1 MDEHA
6 MIESVREALAGFES
20 EMQPIDE
27 HDVQSAIRK
36 ALPADLKGVAIPR
49 EISTESSAFAF
60 CPDYNWDDWDDGGW
74 KTYFGPETVW
84 PNGDGTSRVSPS
96 LSAVT
101 EEDLNYWAQRS
112 VTSKHPV
119 LACRYSSLCLD
130 FSEAICGRKFDFK
143 IAQRYVDA
151 AIELADKR
159 LHRYETDCFK
169 ILLRAL
175 FWAKKIGDG
184 DRQKSLISTMI
195 GFEQAVGENGKP
207 GLWGYCFEEL
217 VLDGKKAAI
226 DEGQKSQLVD
236 DMERRLRETSA
247 DGILDP
253 WACKAAASLLAK
265 HYAQNGRLDDVRRVL
280 VVHGDAFLKFAEGAS
295 AIQQHAWYE
304 DVYHVYR
311 SFGLNEEAQEML
323 KRLREVGKRT
333 HEDMGVVEH
342 RSEISKEDMDS
353 YVGQFLKDS
362 LDDSLVTY
370 AAGFIHRRDDAV
382 DELKRL
388 ASSAPMVYMISRQL
402 QDADGRLIA
411 KVGPLRDDIDG
422 HVAVHISQLLQMAGV
437 FMDAVIT
444 GIVDHFQAS
453 ANDLAGFLFKC
464 PLFAEGRRAIVE
476 LGLEHY
482 MGGRDTE
489 AIHLLIP
496 EFEATIR
503 RLIEVQGGVVVQPH
517 RSGGFNYFPLDRL
530 LRDPL
535 VESAIGP
542 DAALCLRVIMT
553 DPRGLNLR
561 NNICHALVGA
571 DVFGR
576 YLSNLVVNS
585 MMLLSLIRPQ
595 ENGSGPSG

>member
-1 MDEHA
+1 MNEQEMTRA
-6 MIESVREALAGFES
+6 VRDVLTGFDS
-20 EMQPIDE
+20 EMRPIDE
-27 HDVQSAIRK
+27 NDVQSAIRK
-36 ALPADLKGVAIPR
+36 ALPEDIKGVSLPR
-49 EISTESSAFAF
+49 EVSLESSGFAF
-60 CPDYNWDDWDDGGW
+60 CPDYNWDDWEDGGW
-74 KTYFGPETVW
+74 NTYFGPETVW

-101 EEDLNYWAQRS
+101 EDDLDYWAQRS
-112 VTSKHPV
+112 AAARHPV
-119 LACRYSSLCLD
+119 LAARYSSLCLD
-130 FSEAICGRKFDFK
+130 FSEPVCGRKFNYK
-143 IAQRYVDA
+143 IAQHYIDA
-151 AIELADKR
+151 AIDIADQK

-169 ILLRAL
+169 ILVRAL
-175 FWAKKIGDG
+175 SWAKKIGDS
-184 DRQKSLISTMI
+184 DRQRKLIQSMI
-195 GFEQAVGENGKP
+195 SFEHAVGENGKP
-207 GLWGYCFEEL
+207 GLWGYCFEEF
-217 VLDGKKAAI
+217 VLDGKRTAA
-226 DEGQKSQLVD
+226 DEDQVQTLVD

-247 DGILDP
+247 DSKLDP
-253 WACKAAASLLAK
+253 WACKSAAHLLAK
-265 HYAQNGRLDDVRRVL
+265 HYAQNNSHDDVRRVL
-280 VVHGDAFLKFAEGAS
+280 IVHGEAFLKFSEGAS
-295 AIQQHAWYE
+295 AIQRHAWYE

-323 KRLREVGKRT
+323 GRLREAGKKT

-342 RSEISKEDMDS
+342 RSEISKEDMDA

-362 LDDSLVTY
+362 LEDSLVAY
-370 AAGFIHRRDDAV
+370 AAGFIHRRDAAI
-382 DELKRL
+382 DEIKRL

-402 QDADGRLIA
+402 QDAEGRLIA
-411 KVGPLRDDIDG
+411 KVGPLHDDIDG
-422 HVAVHISQLLQMAGV
+422 HVAVHISQLLQMAGI
-437 FMDAVIT
+437 FMDAAIT
-444 GIVDHFQAS
+444 GIVDHFQPS
-453 ANDLAGFLFKC
+453 AKDLAEFLFKC
-464 PLFAEGRRAIVE
+464 PLFADGRKGITE

-561 NNICHALVGA
+561 NNICHALVGS
-571 DVFGR
+571 DSFGR
-576 YLSNLVVNS
+576 YVSNLVVNS
-585 MMLLSLIRPQ
+585 MMLLSLVRPR
-595 ENGSGPSG
+595 ENGSGSAG

>member
-1 MDEHA
+1 MNSDDL
-6 MIESVREALAGFES
+6 IESVRSVLAGFDS
-20 EMQPIDE
+20 DMRPIDE

-36 ALPADLKGVAIPR
+36 VLPENLAGIDL
-49 EISTESSAFAF
+49 
-60 CPDYNWDDWDDGGW
+60 PDYNWDEWDNGGW

-96 LSAVT
+96 LSAIT
-101 EEDLNYWAQRS
+101 PEDLIHYERRAYS
-112 VTSKHPV
+112 AKHPV
-119 LACRYSSLCLD
+119 LACRYAALCLD
-130 FSEAICGRKFDFK
+130 FAKEVGGSKFDYK
-143 IAQRYVDA
+143 VAQRYIDA
-151 AIELADKR
+151 AIELAESR

-169 ILLRAL
+169 ILTQAL

-184 DRQKSLISTMI
+184 DRHKDLIRSMI
-195 GFEQAVGENGKP
+195 GFERAVGENGKP
-207 GLWGYCFEEL
+207 GLWGYCFEGL
-217 VLDGKKAAI
+217 VLDDKKAAI
-226 DEGQKSQLVD
+226 DEDQKRQLVD
-236 DMERRLRETSA
+236 DMERRLRETSV

-311 SFGLNEEAQEML
+311 TFGLNEEAQDML

-342 RSEISKEDMDS
+342 RSEISKEDMAS

-362 LDDSLVTY
+362 LDDSLATY

-388 ASSAPMVYMISRQL
+388 ASSAPMAYMISRQL

-411 KVGPLRDDIDG
+411 KVGSLRDDIDG

-444 GIVDHFQAS
+444 GIVDHFQAG
-453 ANDLAGFLFKC
+453 AKDLAEFLFKC
-464 PLFAEGRRAIVE
+464 PLFADGRRAIVE

-496 EFEATIR
+496 EFEAAIR

-542 DAALCLRVIMT
+542 DASLCLRVIMT

-571 DVFGR
+571 DAFGR

-595 ENGSGPSG
+595 ENGSGSTESPVD